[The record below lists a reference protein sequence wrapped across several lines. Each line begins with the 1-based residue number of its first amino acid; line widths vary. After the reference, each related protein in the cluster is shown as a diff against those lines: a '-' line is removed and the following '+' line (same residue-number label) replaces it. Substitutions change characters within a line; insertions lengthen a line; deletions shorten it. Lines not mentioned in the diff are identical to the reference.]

1 MAITFTELREKLK
14 QIDEISLLEILNIS
28 SEDLVERFSDVI
40 EDKYETLK
48 EEFQDDEEAE
58 SY

>member
-40 EDKYETLK
+40 EDKYEILK